1 LPNRLCFPINHFS
14 PTVIQRRNFYSGE
27 FNAQAVEGWLARLP
41 EGLRNPIF
49 SADVG
54 TESGIVR
61 KKHRKSVNK
70 LLMFSVREL
79 KELKARLV
87 DLLPE
92 DVYYDRNIYRDKEKC
107 LDCKTHRRQ
116 DCIGCTNVLGQ
127 HVMFDI
133 DPENI
138 NCPNCGT
145 LEERI
150 QRKSM
155 YGFCFICFKKAA
167 IYTVKLH
174 DVLVRRGYQRIE
186 SIYSGRGFHIYLEDA
201 ECYSWTLEQRDSIG
215 KWIRDEEHIPI
226 DLWVTRGG
234 TKYARLPYSL
244 HGLVGKI
251 VTPISIAEV
260 VKLDPA
266 RDRKL
271 TPVSFVGST
280 GRKTCTDTE

>member
-1 LPNRLCFPINHFS
+1 LPNRLCFPVNYFP
-14 PTVIQRRNFYSGE
+14 PTVSQRRSYYLQE
-27 FNAQAVEGWLARLP
+27 FDAQTVERWLARLP
-41 EGLRNPIF
+41 EALRNPIF

-61 KKHRKSVNK
+61 AKYRISAGK
-70 LLMFSVREL
+70 LLIFSVQEIKDLRSKL
-79 KELKARLV
+79 L

-92 DVYYDRNIYRDKEKC
+92 DVYYDRNIYENKEKC
-107 LDCKTHRRQ
+107 LECKREKKRDCLE
-116 DCIGCTNVLGQ
+116 CSNVLGQ

-138 NCPNCGT
+138 DCPNCGT

-150 QRKSM
+150 RRKSM

-167 IYTVKLH
+167 IYTLKLH
-174 DVLVRRGYQRIE
+174 DILNQNGYRKLE
-186 SIYSGRGFHIYLEDA
+186 TVYSGRGFHIYLEDA
-201 ECYSWTLEQRDSIG
+201 ESYDWTIEQRDMLGRS
-215 KWIRDEEHIPI
+215 IRDTEHIPI

-251 VTPISIAEV
+251 VTPVSIGQVARI
-260 VKLDPA
+260 DPA
-266 RDRKL
+266 RDKGF
-271 TPVSFVGST
+271 TPLAFTVGVS
-280 GRKTCTDTE
+280 